1 MPIFFAN
8 LWQTQNISIMCGMSN
23 SSVVPRIE
31 YANNGDAELIVT
43 KISISS
49 KSSMTMS
56 TLFMKF
62 NLYGLVI
69 AWTQVAHTKNVPW
82 SIDVCESKRW

>member
-1 MPIFFAN
+1 
-8 LWQTQNISIMCGMSN
+8 MCGMSN
-23 SSVVPRIE
+23 SNVVPRIE
-31 YANNGDAELIVT
+31 YANNGDAELLVT

-49 KSSMTMS
+49 KNSTTTS

-62 NLYGLVI
+62 NLYGLAI
-69 AWTQVAHTKNVPW
+69 AWTQVAYARNAPW

>member
-31 YANNGDAELIVT
+31 YAINGDAELIVT
-43 KISISS
+43 KLSISS
-49 KSSMTMS
+49 KNSMTMS
-56 TLFMKF
+56 TLFMKL

-69 AWTQVAHTKNVPW
+69 AWTQVAHARNAPW
-82 SIDVCESKRW
+82 SIDVCVGKRW